1 MRLKQTGIFE
11 GRVQVKYSYGR
22 YGWTRGGGKTW
33 HGGVDVVGLDD
44 IYVRMP
50 YYQNDDGTLRSIA
63 ATIRRAR
70 CITDRNDKTW
80 EWGNYIGALFDA
92 NQTPDDVNYLVM
104 AHNAKLLVKEGQHVK
119 SGDILAVMGNTGN
132 AAGGY
137 KHVHLEARN
146 TVTGRGVDPTRY
158 SGTLNAVGVYGAADD
173 GSTEQISAQ
182 PTGKTMQC
190 IMVGPLDA
198 AAAAKCDALAT
209 QLKLVTAGRYYSM
222 PAAGGEVV
230 KAIGAVSNGDAV
242 KFYALAETEGWK
254 KDNKYVARYVG

>member
-1 MRLKQTGIFE
+1 M
-11 GRVQVKYSYGR
+11 GRTEILYPYGR
-22 YGWTRGGGKTW
+22 YGYTRGNGKTW
-33 HGGVDVVGLDD
+33 HGGVDVIGLDD
-44 IYVRMP
+44 TYVRMP

-70 CITDRNDKTW
+70 CVTDHNDKTW
-80 EWGNYIGALFDA
+80 EWGNYVGALFDA

-158 SGTLNAVGVYGAADD
+158 SGTLNAVGVYGVADD
-173 GSTEQISAQ
+173 GSTEQISTQ

-190 IMVGPLDA
+190 IMVGPLDTA
-198 AAAAKCDALAT
+198 GAAKCDALAA
-209 QLKLVTAGRYYSM
+209 QLELVSAGRYYSL
-222 PAAGGEVV
+222 PAANGETV
-230 KAIGAVSNGDAV
+230 KAVGAVSNGDAV
-242 KFYALAETEGWK
+242 RFFSLAEAEGWK